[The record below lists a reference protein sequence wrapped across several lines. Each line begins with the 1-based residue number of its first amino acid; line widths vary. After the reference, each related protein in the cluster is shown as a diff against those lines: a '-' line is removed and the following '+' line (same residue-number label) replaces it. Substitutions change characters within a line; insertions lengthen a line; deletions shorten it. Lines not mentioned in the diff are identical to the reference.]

1 MIWRKKRFR
10 SNRHQMAEDNQL
22 VQRAVANGPA
32 AFRQLVEKYQYFVF
46 TITMRVLRSREEAEE
61 AAQDTFI
68 KVHRTLGAFEQKSK
82 FSTWLYT
89 IAYRTALDHARR
101 KRLPVDSIEDEEN
114 YRQIEDE
121 GTPTPVE
128 HTQHLDL
135 RDQLQLAIEQLPPQ
149 DGLIISLF
157 YLHERS
163 VREIAEIT
171 GLTVTNV
178 KTKLHRLRERLRETL
193 EKQLHTEIEDW
204 L

>member
-1 MIWRKKRFR
+1 
-10 SNRHQMAEDNQL
+10 MAEDKQL
-22 VQRAVANGPA
+22 VRQAVDGGPA
-32 AFRQLVEKYQYFVF
+32 AFRRLVEKYQYFVF
-46 TITMRVLRSREEAEE
+46 TITMRVLRSREDAEE
-61 AAQDTFI
+61 AAQDTFV
-68 KVHRTLGAFEQKSK
+68 KVYRTLDTFEQKSK

-89 IAYRTALDHARR
+89 VAYRTALDHARR
-101 KRLPVDSIEDEEN
+101 KRLPVDSLEDDEN
-114 YRQIEDE
+114 YRQVEDE

-128 HTQHLDL
+128 HAQQLDL
-135 RDQLQLAIEQLPPQ
+135 QDQLQQAIEQLPAQ

-163 VREIAEIT
+163 VKEIAEVT

-193 EKQLHTEIEDW
+193 EKQLQTEIEDW